1 MPEPASPPLAYHF
14 TGLSAAPCLPQD
26 HAFPPSNEGGG
37 GAYGRG
43 NEGAAGSKG
52 QEAGGREEGDKSG
65 SEGGSKEEG
74 EDSDKGGSEGRASDS
89 AAAHDSGS
97 KKGESEGGEQSAV
110 EGQGRG
116 PKDGNGADDG
126 DGKSSGG
133 SQAVE
138 GGDDGGGTIALVCGP
153 PPMVGAAISECL
165 AEVVVA
171 LRLPWC
177 SLPQLGS
184 GAGSREWCRTQ
195 PAHLQLPHLPFLP
208 AHRLRRPAC
217 RRCGSWGSMRTT
229 SLCSEESGS
238 RRGAWPP
245 PNGLHM
251 VQE

>member
-1 MPEPASPPLAYHF
+1 M
-14 TGLSAAPCLPQD
+14 PCLPQD

-43 NEGAAGSKG
+43 NEVAAGSKG

-74 EDSDKGGSEGRASDS
+74 EGSDKGGSEGRASDS

-97 KKGESEGGEQSAV
+97 KKGESEGCEQSAV
-110 EGQGRG
+110 EGQRRG

-133 SQAVE
+133 SQALE

-171 LRLPWC
+171 LRSALVLLATAGQWYRTQPGVV
-177 SLPQLGS
+177 QNTAGS
-184 GAGSREWCRTQ
+184 GAEHSRLISSSPTSRSC
-195 PAHLQLPHLPFLP
+195 PFT
-208 AHRLRRPAC
+208 
-217 RRCGSWGSMRTT
+217 G
-229 SLCSEESGS
+229 
-238 RRGAWPP
+238 
-245 PNGLHM
+245 
-251 VQE
+251 